1 MQGPTQN
8 KERPKAQTKYEMGL
22 RPKMKQGWK
31 HKKNHMRHQKCK
43 KNTQDNKNR
52 QQKITEVQGL
62 QENIKT
68 PKTRIDT
75 ATYREA
81 KNRGKP

>member
-1 MQGPTQN
+1 METQE
-8 KERPKAQTKYEMGL
+8 KPHETS
-22 RPKMKQGWK
+22 KMP
-31 HKKNHMRHQKCK
+31 
-43 KNTQDNKNR
+43 KNTQDNKR
-52 QQKITEVQGL
+52 SQKCKDCKKTQ
-62 QENIKT
+62 T

>member
-1 MQGPTQN
+1 METQEKPHETSKMQ
-8 KERPKAQTKYEMGL
+8 
-22 RPKMKQGWK
+22 
-31 HKKNHMRHQKCK
+31 

-75 ATYREA
+75 TTYREA